1 MADNRMYLRCR
12 GCGDAIALAKM
23 NTGMGWYSVMSAE
36 HKGRVLLDFIEQHQ
50 TCCNTI
56 DEYARHVEMDKDF
69 EPFDLIYENNPNFA
83 VGEDY
88 VKMNREKVIKE
99 LDSE

>member
-1 MADNRMYLRCR
+1 MADNRMYLQCK
-12 GCGDAIALAKM
+12 GCGKTIVLAKM
-23 NTGMGWYSVMSAE
+23 YVNTGWYSASSPRE
-36 HKGRVLLDFIEQHQ
+36 KGQRLIDFIEKHQ

-56 DEYARHVEMDKDF
+56 DDYDRHMEMDKDF
-69 EPFDLIYENNPNFA
+69 EPFGLIYENNPNFA

-88 VKMNREKVIKE
+88 MKMNRDKVIKE